1 MSWDIFVQ
9 DLPDV
14 DDVSQIPDDFVP
26 RPLGRRSDVIEAVRR
41 AVPGANFSDPAW
53 GRIDGPGFSI
63 EVNLGDSEE
72 LGSFALHV
80 RGADMAAGVVADILD
95 ELGYRALDPQSDSG
109 FFSRAHAVESLR
121 AWRSY
126 RDTVMRATPPS
137 P

>member
-80 RGADMAAGVVADILD
+80 RGRTWPPESWRTSSTSSGTAPSTP
-95 ELGYRALDPQSDSG
+95 RATQASFPA
-109 FFSRAHAVESLR
+109 AHAVESLR